1 MSNKYITSN
10 LSKGDL
16 QGKLK
21 RTSDPTKREL
31 LKEALSSLDSETITE
46 KTPVVKVV
54 KVVKKRRESAPMT
67 GPKAKSVYRRREAA
81 KKTTTKA
88 KEQ

>member
-54 KVVKKRRESAPMT
+54 KKKRESAPMT

-88 KEQ
+88 KE